1 MKVKYLLLFAL
12 LIFINTQAQNHFDTL
27 FVKQVGVAAHHIY
40 IEETNVPWT
49 LNVLKIDL
57 TAADIKM
64 ETVKAND
71 RKASWERTSSMASRK
86 NYDEHFVI
94 GAING
99 DFYDGSGV
107 PVGMQIIDG
116 EIITPSNNWSA
127 LGFDVVQRP
136 FIQRISFSGEVF
148 ANGTSKNINGIN
160 KSRDTDQLIL
170 YNSYF
175 GNSTATNQFGT
186 EVMIEPIGEWFVNE
200 FVQCIVIQKID
211 GQGNLQLQTGKA
223 VLSGHGT
230 SKTFIDN
237 NINVGDTITILN
249 SIAPA
254 PSEVKELINGF
265 PKIIRD
271 GENCALDCYA
281 EEGGSTNFAT
291 ARHPRTAAGFSE
303 DQRYLFMVTVDG
315 RQTIS
320 KGMSLPELAD
330 FMIGLGVYRAVNLD
344 GGGSTTM
351 VVRNEIANS
360 PSDAGGERSV
370 SNALMVVSTEPEG
383 SLHQVKL
390 NTEFAKVFWDDNYQ
404 FTTTGYDEYFN
415 STHQLNNV
423 DINYSISHDFGA
435 ITSTGLF
442 TAGILVDTGYVIT
455 EYNGLKDSALV
466 VVNSIKKLI
475 ISPSVVVTD
484 TTQTIDFS
492 VQSIDLD
499 GVDQKLSNSEF
510 QWSSTNS
517 FTGVVDSIGVFTGLN
532 SGVTEI
538 IVRWENVSDTAI
550 VSVELENGSQVLS
563 SFDNIND
570 WYLTG
575 DDIDSTSSTI
585 SITSE
590 TSSEGNE
597 SLRLDYQFTY
607 QSGVIAWAYLN
618 TDIQVSGVP
627 ANLGVDV
634 KSDGQNH
641 SIAFVVEIYGED
653 EFALLTH
660 KTANVPGIFEPIWSN
675 FDNPIPIETGASFHF
690 PIFIKQI
697 AVILGS
703 EKQSGETY
711 NGTIYFDNLRAVYPD
726 AVTNV
731 ENQGIVL
738 TEYKLYQNYPN
749 PFNPSTTIKYEIPD
763 QVRNDNLLVS
773 LKVYDILGREVATL
787 VNKEQSPGSY
797 EVEFNASSV
806 SRRIS
811 SGIYF
816 YRLNVGGNIMSK
828 KMLLLK

>member
-1 MKVKYLLLFAL
+1 
-12 LIFINTQAQNHFDTL
+12 
-27 FVKQVGVAAHHIY
+27 
-40 IEETNVPWT
+40 
-49 LNVLKIDL
+49 
-57 TAADIKM
+57 
-64 ETVKAND
+64 
-71 RKASWERTSSMASRK
+71 
-86 NYDEHFVI
+86 
-94 GAING
+94 
-99 DFYDGSGV
+99 
-107 PVGMQIIDG
+107 
-116 EIITPSNNWSA
+116 
-127 LGFDVVQRP
+127 
-136 FIQRISFSGEVF
+136 
-148 ANGTSKNINGIN
+148 
-160 KSRDTDQLIL
+160 
-170 YNSYF
+170 
-175 GNSTATNQFGT
+175 
-186 EVMIEPIGEWFVNE
+186 
-200 FVQCIVIQKID
+200 
-211 GQGNLQLQTGKA
+211 
-223 VLSGHGT
+223 
-230 SKTFIDN
+230 
-237 NINVGDTITILN
+237 
-249 SIAPA
+249 
-254 PSEVKELINGF
+254 
-265 PKIIRD
+265 
-271 GENCALDCYA
+271 
-281 EEGGSTNFAT
+281 
-291 ARHPRTAAGFSE
+291 
-303 DQRYLFMVTVDG
+303 
-315 RQTIS
+315 
-320 KGMSLPELAD
+320 
-330 FMIGLGVYRAVNLD
+330 
-344 GGGSTTM
+344 M

-660 KTANVPGIFEPIWSN
+660 KTANVPEIFEPIWSN
-675 FDNPIPIETGASFHF
+675 FDSPIPIETSAAFHF

-731 ENQGIVL
+731 ENQGIAL